1 MQDSGHTS
9 DWTGQTVERHRSNG
23 KRIFVS
29 AFKAWIVEQACKPS
43 TSVAGLAMRHGVNAN
58 LLRRWMKLAGQD
70 GAPAPVMLPVNIVQA
85 RPVTEPTSSTP
96 VHVTVSTPVPI
107 EIEVAGAVVRV
118 YEGVD
123 ARRLR
128 MVLEALRT

>member
-1 MQDSGHTS
+1 
-9 DWTGQTVERHRSNG
+9 
-23 KRIFVS
+23 
-29 AFKAWIVEQACKPS
+29 
-43 TSVAGLAMRHGVNAN
+43 
-58 LLRRWMKLAGQD
+58 MKLAGQD